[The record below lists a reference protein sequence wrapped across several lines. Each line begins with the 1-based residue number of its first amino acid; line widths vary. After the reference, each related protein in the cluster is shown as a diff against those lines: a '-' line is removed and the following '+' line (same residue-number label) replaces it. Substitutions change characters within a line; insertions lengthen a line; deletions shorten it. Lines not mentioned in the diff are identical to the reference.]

1 MVLNFTHFYIG
12 LSLKLCYIII
22 RRGPI
27 GPHPRTT
34 KTVYH
39 ESHVRH
45 KSSAWTKK
53 GRFHMTTTN
62 TNTNT
67 LTPEKLAALRA
78 EATTTNNA
86 TIRNRFADALRL
98 AEAAQGST
106 SSTLLGSLYGS
117 RYVSLSV
124 NDEGETIQRGKV
136 LSLPSFLAFL
146 RKEDRKER
154 AADILDSVRE
164 LYNLVVSYN
173 FDRADIGEAYTRR
186 ASKGD
191 IKKALGAF
199 LARYGNPSAMH
210 ATSAA
215 VNALLA
221 TSARMVNSVKVED
234 LSSAQGVNATLRSF
248 EGALSLVLYGIVSG
262 VGFSFLATAPKQ
274 EKQDKAPT
282 KQEAKQDKA
291 A

>member
-1 MVLNFTHFYIG
+1 M
-12 LSLKLCYIII
+12 
-22 RRGPI
+22 
-27 GPHPRTT
+27 TT
-34 KTVYH
+34 N
-39 ESHVRH
+39 
-45 KSSAWTKK
+45 
-53 GRFHMTTTN
+53 TTTN
-62 TNTNT
+62 TTNA

-78 EATTTNNA
+78 EATAANNA
-86 TIRNRFADALRL
+86 TIRNRFVDALRI
-98 AEAAQGST
+98 AEAGQGTT
-106 SSTLLGSLYGS
+106 SATLLGSLYGS
-117 RYVSLSV
+117 RYIALSV

-154 AADILDSVRE
+154 AADILDSVRN

-173 FDRADIGEAYTRR
+173 FDRADIKEAYTKRV
-186 ASKGD
+186 SKGD

-199 LARYGNPSAMH
+199 IARYGNNKKMI

-221 TSARMVNSVKVED
+221 TSAKLNPSVKVED

-248 EGALSLVLYGIVSG
+248 ENALSLTLYGIVSG
-262 VGFSFLATAPKQ
+262 SGFAFLATA
-274 EKQDKAPT
+274 T
-282 KQEAKQDKA
+282 KQEAKQKAKQEAKQEAKQSKQTKA

>member
-1 MVLNFTHFYIG
+1 
-12 LSLKLCYIII
+12 
-22 RRGPI
+22 
-27 GPHPRTT
+27 
-34 KTVYH
+34 
-39 ESHVRH
+39 
-45 KSSAWTKK
+45 
-53 GRFHMTTTN
+53 MTTTN
-62 TNTNT
+62 TTTTT

-86 TIRNRFADALRL
+86 TIRNRFMDALRI
-98 AEAAQGST
+98 AEAEQGATST
-106 SSTLLGSLYGS
+106 TLLDSLFGS

-136 LSLPSFLAFL
+136 LSLPSFIAFL
-146 RKEDRKER
+146 RKEGRKER
-154 AADILDSVRE
+154 AADILDSVRG
-164 LYNLVVSYN
+164 LYNLVISYN
-173 FDRADIGEAYTRR
+173 FDRADIKEAYTKRV
-186 ASKGD
+186 SKGD

-199 LARYGNPSAMH
+199 IARYGNNKKMI

-221 TSARMVNSVKVED
+221 TSARAVNSVKVED

-262 VGFSFLATAPKQ
+262 AGFAFLATTP
-274 EKQDKAPT
+274 

-291 A
+291 PVRQDEAV

>member
-1 MVLNFTHFYIG
+1 M
-12 LSLKLCYIII
+12 
-22 RRGPI
+22 RGTSPAH
-27 GPHPRTT
+27 GQ
-34 KTVYH
+34 
-39 ESHVRH
+39 
-45 KSSAWTKK
+45 KK
-53 GRFHMTTTN
+53 GWYTMTNTTN
-62 TNTNT
+62 TNTNTT

-78 EATTTNNA
+78 ETTAANNA
-86 TIRNRFADALRL
+86 TIRNRFVDALRIVE
-98 AEAAQGST
+98 AEQGAT
-106 SSTLLGSLYGS
+106 SATFLESLYGS
-117 RYVSLSV
+117 RYIALSV
-124 NDEGETIQRGKV
+124 NDEGEITQRGKV

-154 AADILDSVRE
+154 ATDILDSVRG
-164 LYNLVVSYN
+164 LYGLVLSYN
-173 FDRADIGEAYTRR
+173 FDRADVGEAYTRR

-221 TSARMVNSVKVED
+221 TSARMSNSVKVED
-234 LSSAQGVNATLRSF
+234 LAAAQGVNATLRSF

-262 VGFSFLATAPKQ
+262 AGFSFLATTPKQ

>member
-1 MVLNFTHFYIG
+1 MTNTQEN
-12 LSLKLCYIII
+12 K
-22 RRGPI
+22 
-27 GPHPRTT
+27 
-34 KTVYH
+34 
-39 ESHVRH
+39 
-45 KSSAWTKK
+45 A
-53 GRFHMTTTN
+53 TTT
-62 TNTNT
+62 TTQKT
-67 LTPEKLAALRA
+67 PLTAEKLAALRA

-86 TIRNRFADALRL
+86 TIRNRFVDALRI

-117 RYVSLSV
+117 RYIALSV
-124 NDEGETIQRGKV
+124 NDEGETTQRGKV

-173 FDRADIGEAYTRR
+173 FDRADVGEAYTKRV
-186 ASKGD
+186 SKGD

-199 LARYGNPSAMH
+199 LARYGNNKKMI

-215 VNALLA
+215 VNALLS
-221 TSARMVNSVKVED
+221 TSARAVTSVKVED

-248 EGALSLVLYGIVSG
+248 ENALSLVLYGIVSG
-262 VGFSFLATAPKQ
+262 AGFAFLATT
-274 EKQDKAPT
+274 T
-282 KQEAKQDKA
+282 KQEAKQSKA
-291 A
+291 PAKQSKQTAAA

>member
-1 MVLNFTHFYIG
+1 
-12 LSLKLCYIII
+12 
-22 RRGPI
+22 
-27 GPHPRTT
+27 
-34 KTVYH
+34 
-39 ESHVRH
+39 
-45 KSSAWTKK
+45 
-53 GRFHMTTTN
+53 MTTTN

-67 LTPEKLAALRA
+67 NTTTATATLTAEKLAALRA

-86 TIRNRFADALRL
+86 TVRARFVDALRV

-124 NDEGETIQRGKV
+124 NDEGEITQRGKV
-136 LSLPSFLAFL
+136 LSLPSFIAFL

-173 FDRADIGEAYTRR
+173 FDRADIKEAYTKRV
-186 ASKGD
+186 SKGD

-199 LARYGNPSAMH
+199 IARYGNNKKMI

-282 KQEAKQDKA
+282 KQEAKQSKQTKA

>member
-1 MVLNFTHFYIG
+1 MTNTQEI
-12 LSLKLCYIII
+12 K
-22 RRGPI
+22 
-27 GPHPRTT
+27 
-34 KTVYH
+34 
-39 ESHVRH
+39 
-45 KSSAWTKK
+45 A
-53 GRFHMTTTN
+53 TTTTEQITKN
-62 TNTNT
+62 P

-86 TIRNRFADALRL
+86 TIRNRFVDALRI
-98 AEAAQGST
+98 AEAEQGATST
-106 SSTLLGSLYGS
+106 TLLGSLFGS

-173 FDRADIGEAYTRR
+173 FDRADIGEAYTKRV
-186 ASKGD
+186 SKGD

-221 TSARMVNSVKVED
+221 TSARAVNSVKVED
-234 LSSAQGVNATLRSF
+234 LSSAQGVNATLRTF

-274 EKQDKAPT
+274 E
-282 KQEAKQDKA
+282 AKQDKA
-291 A
+291 SVKQDKAA

>member
-1 MVLNFTHFYIG
+1 
-12 LSLKLCYIII
+12 
-22 RRGPI
+22 
-27 GPHPRTT
+27 
-34 KTVYH
+34 
-39 ESHVRH
+39 
-45 KSSAWTKK
+45 
-53 GRFHMTTTN
+53 MTNTTN
-62 TNTNT
+62 TNTTTTT

-86 TIRNRFADALRL
+86 TIRNRFVDALRI
-98 AEAAQGST
+98 AETEQGATST
-106 SSTLLGSLYGS
+106 TLLGSLFGS

-173 FDRADIGEAYTRR
+173 FDRADIKEAYTKRV
-186 ASKGD
+186 SKGD

-199 LARYGNPSAMH
+199 IARYGNNKKMI

-282 KQEAKQDKA
+282 KQEAKQEAKQSKQTKA

>member
-1 MVLNFTHFYIG
+1 MTTTTTT
-12 LSLKLCYIII
+12 
-22 RRGPI
+22 
-27 GPHPRTT
+27 TT
-34 KTVYH
+34 KTP
-39 ESHVRH
+39 
-45 KSSAWTKK
+45 
-53 GRFHMTTTN
+53 
-62 TNTNT
+62 
-67 LTPEKLAALRA
+67 LTAEKLAALRA

-86 TIRNRFADALRL
+86 TIRNRFVDALRIVE
-98 AEAAQGST
+98 AEQGAT
-106 SSTLLGSLYGS
+106 SATLLDSLFGS
-117 RYVSLSV
+117 RYIALSV
-124 NDEGETIQRGKV
+124 TDEGETTQRGKV

-154 AADILDSVRE
+154 ATDILDSVRG
-164 LYNLVVSYN
+164 LYGLIVSYN
-173 FDRADIGEAYTRR
+173 FDRADVGEAYTRR

-199 LARYGNPSAMH
+199 LARYGDPSAMH

-221 TSARMVNSVKVED
+221 TSARMSNSVKVED
-234 LSSAQGVNATLRSF
+234 LAAAQGVNATLRSF

-262 VGFSFLATAPKQ
+262 AGFSFLATTPKQ

>member
-1 MVLNFTHFYIG
+1 
-12 LSLKLCYIII
+12 
-22 RRGPI
+22 
-27 GPHPRTT
+27 
-34 KTVYH
+34 
-39 ESHVRH
+39 
-45 KSSAWTKK
+45 
-53 GRFHMTTTN
+53 MTTT
-62 TNTNT
+62 TNNNAQATTTTTKAT

-78 EATTTNNA
+78 EATAANNA
-86 TIRNRFADALRL
+86 TIRNRFVDALRI
-98 AEAAQGST
+98 AEAGQGTT
-106 SSTLLGSLYGS
+106 SATLLGSLYGS
-117 RYVSLSV
+117 RYIALSV

-154 AADILDSVRE
+154 AADILDSVRN

-173 FDRADIGEAYTRR
+173 FDRADIKEAYTKRV
-186 ASKGD
+186 SKGD

-199 LARYGNPSAMH
+199 IARYGNNKKMI

-221 TSARMVNSVKVED
+221 TSAKLNPSVKVED

-248 EGALSLVLYGIVSG
+248 ENALSLTLYGIVSG
-262 VGFSFLATAPKQ
+262 SGFAFLATA
-274 EKQDKAPT
+274 T
-282 KQEAKQDKA
+282 KQEAKQKAKQEAKQEAKQSKQTKA

>member
-1 MVLNFTHFYIG
+1 
-12 LSLKLCYIII
+12 
-22 RRGPI
+22 
-27 GPHPRTT
+27 
-34 KTVYH
+34 
-39 ESHVRH
+39 
-45 KSSAWTKK
+45 
-53 GRFHMTTTN
+53 MTNTTN

-67 LTPEKLAALRA
+67 TTATATLTAEKLAALRA

-86 TIRNRFADALRL
+86 TVRARFVDALRV

-124 NDEGETIQRGKV
+124 NDEGEITQRGKV
-136 LSLPSFLAFL
+136 LSLPSFIAFL

-154 AADILDSVRE
+154 AADILDSVRG
-164 LYNLVVSYN
+164 LYNLVISYN
-173 FDRADIGEAYTRR
+173 FDRADIKEAYTKRV
-186 ASKGD
+186 SKGD

-199 LARYGNPSAMH
+199 IARYGNNKKMI

-221 TSARMVNSVKVED
+221 TSAKLNPSVKVED
-234 LSSAQGVNATLRSF
+234 MTAAQGVNATLRSF
-248 EGALSLVLYGIVSG
+248 EGALSLTLYGIVSG
-262 VGFSFLATAPKQ
+262 SGFAFLATA
-274 EKQDKAPT
+274 T
-282 KQEAKQDKA
+282 KQEAKQKAKQSKQTKA

>member
-1 MVLNFTHFYIG
+1 
-12 LSLKLCYIII
+12 
-22 RRGPI
+22 
-27 GPHPRTT
+27 
-34 KTVYH
+34 
-39 ESHVRH
+39 
-45 KSSAWTKK
+45 
-53 GRFHMTTTN
+53 MTTTN